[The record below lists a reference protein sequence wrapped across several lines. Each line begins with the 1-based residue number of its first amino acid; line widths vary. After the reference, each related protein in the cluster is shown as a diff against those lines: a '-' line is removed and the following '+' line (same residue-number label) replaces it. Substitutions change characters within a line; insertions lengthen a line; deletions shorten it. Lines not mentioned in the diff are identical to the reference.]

1 MSEDTIPVL
10 WLCGPPGVGK
20 STVGWAIYSQLVQ
33 SGLQTAYVDI
43 DQLGICYPAPA
54 ADPGRHRMKAR
65 NLGGVV
71 ANFRA
76 EGARCLVVSGVV
88 DPSACVP
95 VDEIPQGL
103 VTVCLL
109 RAGDE
114 ELIRRF
120 VDRGSPAGQIQRV
133 LQEAADLDASTVA
146 DVRVD
151 TTGLPVAEVVRQVH
165 VRTGGWPAL
174 TGPGHRDSVVEPAE
188 RGMSATDGPVLWL
201 CGVTGVGKSTVGYA
215 VYRRAVSAGLMAAY
229 VDLDQIGFS
238 GPAVAGHRIRARNV
252 AALWQTYRT
261 AGAQGMVV
269 VGPAEDEA
277 AVSAYA
283 DALPA
288 ATFTLCRL
296 HADRNQLIRRI
307 MLRGRGSSWLQP
319 GDPLAGQPVTY
330 LLRVADQAVIHA
342 DALERAAIGR
352 RIDTDGRTVEQV
364 ADAVIA
370 SSEWAIRV

>member
-1 MSEDTIPVL
+1 
-10 WLCGPPGVGK
+10 
-20 STVGWAIYSQLVQ
+20 
-33 SGLQTAYVDI
+33 
-43 DQLGICYPAPA
+43 
-54 ADPGRHRMKAR
+54 
-65 NLGGVV
+65 
-71 ANFRA
+71 
-76 EGARCLVVSGVV
+76 
-88 DPSACVP
+88 
-95 VDEIPQGL
+95 
-103 VTVCLL
+103 
-109 RAGDE
+109 
-114 ELIRRF
+114 
-120 VDRGSPAGQIQRV
+120 
-133 LQEAADLDASTVA
+133 
-146 DVRVD
+146 
-151 TTGLPVAEVVRQVH
+151 
-165 VRTGGWPAL
+165 
-174 TGPGHRDSVVEPAE
+174 
-188 RGMSATDGPVLWL
+188 
-201 CGVTGVGKSTVGYA
+201 VGYA
-215 VYRRAVSAGLMAAY
+215 VYRRALSAGPMAAY

-288 ATFTLCRL
+288 ATFTLYRL
-296 HADRNQLIRRI
+296 HADRNQLTTRI
-307 MLRGRGSSWLQP
+307 MLRGRGGSWLQP

-370 SSEWAIRV
+370 SSEWASRV

>member
-65 NLGGVV
+65 NLGGVL

-76 EGARCLVVSGVV
+76 AGARCLVVSGVV

-109 RAGDE
+109 RAGHE

-165 VRTGGWPAL
+165 VRDGWLARP
-174 TGPGHRDSVVEPAE
+174 D
-188 RGMSATDGPVLWL
+188 W
-201 CGVTGVGKSTVGYA
+201 
-215 VYRRAVSAGLMAAY
+215 
-229 VDLDQIGFS
+229 S
-238 GPAVAGHRIRARNV
+238 GSPR
-252 AALWQTYRT
+252 
-261 AGAQGMVV
+261 
-269 VGPAEDEA
+269 
-277 AVSAYA
+277 
-283 DALPA
+283 
-288 ATFTLCRL
+288 
-296 HADRNQLIRRI
+296 
-307 MLRGRGSSWLQP
+307 
-319 GDPLAGQPVTY
+319 
-330 LLRVADQAVIHA
+330 
-342 DALERAAIGR
+342 
-352 RIDTDGRTVEQV
+352 
-364 ADAVIA
+364 
-370 SSEWAIRV
+370 